1 MKRSQFKEK
10 IPSKEN
16 PEIIFNKENYF
27 IENLESL
34 LSYLELDTLEEDK
47 DSPISIP
54 PNYIEG
60 IMIFQ
65 EDDRMCLF
73 DKKYR
78 INLLL
83 TKEQIL
89 SIICETNNPNYIL
102 NIDQHQ
108 LLLINPSLDIKISLV
123 KNGLYAINFVF
134 MCDKFE
140 KGKKISHSQGTP
152 IYNFCK
158 TQYLENNPYQ
168 IVYYIELFK
177 KVEFITKMKERL
189 KNLNYFGEANNLE
202 DFYQKN
208 DYLFFSNINCGK
220 YLKIKDE
227 EEMRN
232 NLGYVYVYDNYEYI
246 SVEWEETI
254 ESAGNS
260 LKKESQNTKKSQN
273 SQNTLKIEENLIN
286 SSLNLNSN
294 IKQNIDI
301 ENEQEKII
309 SQQNI
314 SSSSNL
320 SDNLSSDNKDE
331 KNISKIYNLNCHNIK
346 ESYQESDS
354 VFSFHDL
361 ITDTINH
368 NNLGTYIKETKPVQ
382 EIIQEQHDSEKSK
395 KFETPENQEKTL
407 VIEWDDEN
415 IKSAGNTQKIR
426 SYPCEFSNSNS
437 SNEESYNSMSSNYS
451 EIYEYQKNTE
461 KEKSGIYLNK
471 NDVLKFENLE
481 NKSKNGPTEKNPN
494 RNNNI
499 NSKHSILDIE
509 ELKNKHRNIFK
520 DKTIQ
525 DLLRVYSLK
534 KGFLD
539 QVASEK

>member
-1 MKRSQFKEK
+1 MKYNIALFVLHKRLNILNSDWNILHQ
-10 IPSKEN
+10 ILITCLCN

-78 INLLL
+78 INLLF

-89 SIICETNNPNYIL
+89 SKICETNNPNNIL
-102 NIDQHQ
+102 NIDQHK

-123 KNGLYAINFVF
+123 KNGLYAISFVF

-158 TQYLENNPYQ
+158 TRYLENNPYQ

-189 KNLNYFGEANNLE
+189 KNANYFGEANNLE

-227 EEMRN
+227 EDILN
-232 NLGYVYVYDNYEYI
+232 NLGYVYV
-246 SVEWEETI
+246 
-254 ESAGNS
+254 
-260 LKKESQNTKKSQN
+260 
-273 SQNTLKIEENLIN
+273 
-286 SSLNLNSN
+286 
-294 IKQNIDI
+294 
-301 ENEQEKII
+301 
-309 SQQNI
+309 
-314 SSSSNL
+314 
-320 SDNLSSDNKDE
+320 
-331 KNISKIYNLNCHNIK
+331 
-346 ESYQESDS
+346 
-354 VFSFHDL
+354 
-361 ITDTINH
+361 
-368 NNLGTYIKETKPVQ
+368 
-382 EIIQEQHDSEKSK
+382 
-395 KFETPENQEKTL
+395 
-407 VIEWDDEN
+407 
-415 IKSAGNTQKIR
+415 
-426 SYPCEFSNSNS
+426 
-437 SNEESYNSMSSNYS
+437 
-451 EIYEYQKNTE
+451 
-461 KEKSGIYLNK
+461 
-471 NDVLKFENLE
+471 
-481 NKSKNGPTEKNPN
+481 
-494 RNNNI
+494 
-499 NSKHSILDIE
+499 
-509 ELKNKHRNIFK
+509 
-520 DKTIQ
+520 
-525 DLLRVYSLK
+525 
-534 KGFLD
+534 
-539 QVASEK
+539 